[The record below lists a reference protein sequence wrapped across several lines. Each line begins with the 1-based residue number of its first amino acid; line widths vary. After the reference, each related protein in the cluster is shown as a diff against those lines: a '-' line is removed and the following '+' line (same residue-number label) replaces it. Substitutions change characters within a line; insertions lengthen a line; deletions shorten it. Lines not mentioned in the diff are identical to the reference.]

1 MCRGSESLLR
11 YQDKRP
17 VFTGLFLCLFLYY
30 SCIIIVEKGRS
41 MKLRKINNVSL
52 VASNMSVGDSI
63 KVGESANLIID
74 KIPTDLE
81 KAFQKIREIVARQA
95 DNPGNAQLL
104 KQHNVPMSQTT
115 FTHLFAFAKVIAQM
129 FPDLGCK
136 DFGRQTFYGK
146 NPNAKLSDLFE
157 RHLFQC
163 AEYATIAQLYLQSV
177 GVDSEYVGGEFVGS
191 KTWEFGDQ
199 HSFVVIHE
207 NGIDYVF
214 DPANNN
220 AGNMPNISVV
230 EMTPEQKVKF
240 HARLLTDKRKVA
252 FFGTRDIMTNR
263 KAFYGYGDGS
273 YLEED
278 MFFTKDNLSQN
289 MPKMDLSRS

>member
-1 MCRGSESLLR
+1 
-11 YQDKRP
+11 
-17 VFTGLFLCLFLYY
+17 
-30 SCIIIVEKGRS
+30 

-52 VASNMSVGDSI
+52 IASNMSVGDSI

-81 KAFQKIREIVARQA
+81 KAFQKVREIVARQA

-129 FPDLGCK
+129 FQDLGCK

-146 NPNAKLSDLFE
+146 NPDAKLSDLFE

-163 AEYATIAQLYLQSV
+163 AEYAIIAQLYLQSV

-207 NGIDYVF
+207 NSIDYVF

-252 FFGTRDIMTNR
+252 FFGTRDIITNR